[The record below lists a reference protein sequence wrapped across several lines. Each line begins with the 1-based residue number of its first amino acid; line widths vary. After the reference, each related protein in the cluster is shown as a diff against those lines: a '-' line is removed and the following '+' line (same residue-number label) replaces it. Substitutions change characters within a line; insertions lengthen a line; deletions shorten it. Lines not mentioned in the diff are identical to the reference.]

1 LGLFSGLL
9 VYVSAK
15 DLEIRASSLY
25 QPLLVVASTVV
36 MAGVSIV
43 ILLFVIDVLIRCFKG
58 KKKDDESKA
67 LHYIVRDAIVNEI
80 NEKDQAIFFS
90 RAFETPYGKSL
101 SKETKKAV
109 KIKMKKLFGGKK
121 SKLEAVDLTW
131 ILFVGQN
138 ISSEEETG
146 LKDMNDI
153 LSHLISFKRV
163 QNKINAAK
171 AKVLNLLN
179 KGKSKVKG
187 TVKKSQPNKVQHG
200 MEIELQPI
208 DSNFG
213 MLLNNTDE
221 VKLVDENILNGTDL
235 FQEREIAQQIASEDP
250 KRKESHPVEE
260 SQKVEEVEEIQTPK
274 ARPKSAIPE
283 IQNIEEMLQNG
294 EIDEDEA
301 KVLKKV
307 YLRKSAA
314 VNSKDIFK

>member
-15 DLEIRASSLY
+15 DLEIRGSSYY
-25 QPLLVVASTVV
+25 QPLLIVASTVV

-43 ILLFVIDVLIRCFKG
+43 IILFVVDVLIRCFKG

-80 NEKDQAIFFS
+80 DEKDQTVFFS
-90 RAFETPYGKSL
+90 LAFDTPYGKSL

-109 KIKMKKLFGGKK
+109 KIKMKKLFNGKK

-146 LKDMNDI
+146 INDMNDI
-153 LSHLISFKRV
+153 LSQLISFKRV
-163 QNKINAAK
+163 QNKISSVK
-171 AKVLNLLN
+171 KKVLNLFN

-187 TVKKSQPNKVQHG
+187 TVKKSQPNKGQNEK
-200 MEIELQPI
+200 EIELQPI
-208 DSNFG
+208 DSKFG
-213 MLLNNTDE
+213 MVFNNTD
-221 VKLVDENILNGTDL
+221 VQLVDENKLNETDL
-235 FQEREIAQQIASEDP
+235 FQEREIFLQNSLEDS
-250 KRKESHPVEE
+250 KSKEIPPVEE
-260 SQKVEEVEEIQTPK
+260 SHKVAELEEIQAPK
-274 ARPKSAIPE
+274 ARPKSSVPE
-283 IQNIEEMLQNG
+283 IQTIEEMFENG

-301 KVLKKV
+301 KVLKKI